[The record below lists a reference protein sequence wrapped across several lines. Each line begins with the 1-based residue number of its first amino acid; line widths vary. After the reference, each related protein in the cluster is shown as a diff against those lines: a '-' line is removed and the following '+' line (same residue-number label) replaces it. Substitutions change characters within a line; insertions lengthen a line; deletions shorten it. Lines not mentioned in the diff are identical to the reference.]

1 MKYLYKILLLLTIS
15 FSARFAFCQD
25 FEVSPVIVSFD
36 ANPGEIQ
43 EKFVH
48 VKNYDNKVQTFSAN
62 LYDFSV
68 ENGKKIKKKLGSTNR
83 SLVEVLNIT
92 PTFFELN
99 PNQSIDIKLILT
111 VPPKNFSTHWGYLD
125 IGPAKEQKS
134 YEVDKQ
140 RLTTGINIVSK
151 IEILINQSPRS
162 NKNYKC
168 EILKFVEISSN
179 NDEIRLFKVVIKNS
193 GGMILKP
200 HVHLEYGI
208 YETAE
213 LVKFGS
219 KEKTIYP
226 DEIIEFEL
234 EISKNNI
241 TSSGQLAVILDY
253 GHDTQIEGAVLE
265 ISP

>member
-43 EKFVH
+43 EKFVY

-99 PNQSIDIKLILT
+99 PNQSMDCLLYT
-111 VPPKNFSTHWGYLD
+111 SP
-125 IGPAKEQKS
+125 
-134 YEVDKQ
+134 
-140 RLTTGINIVSK
+140 
-151 IEILINQSPRS
+151 SPRDRS
-162 NKNYKC
+162 
-168 EILKFVEISSN
+168 LSRMPSS
-179 NDEIRLFKVVIKNS
+179 
-193 GGMILKP
+193 
-200 HVHLEYGI
+200 
-208 YETAE
+208 A
-213 LVKFGS
+213 
-219 KEKTIYP
+219 
-226 DEIIEFEL
+226 
-234 EISKNNI
+234 
-241 TSSGQLAVILDY
+241 
-253 GHDTQIEGAVLE
+253 
-265 ISP
+265 

>member
-1 MKYLYKILLLLTIS
+1 MKYLSKNLLFLAIS
-15 FSARFAFCQD
+15 FITKSFFCQD
-25 FEVSPVIVSFD
+25 FEVSPVIISFD

-43 EKFVH
+43 EKYVH
-48 VKNYDNKVQTFSAN
+48 VKNYDNKVQSFSAN

-68 ENGKKIKKKLGSTNR
+68 ENGKKVKKKLGSTSR
-83 SLVEVLNIT
+83 SLIEVLNIT
-92 PTFFELN
+92 PTFFKLN
-99 PNQSIDIKLILT
+99 PNQSIDVKLILT

-125 IGPAKEQKS
+125 VGPAKEQKS

-151 IEILINQSPRS
+151 IEVLINQSPRA
-162 NKNYKC
+162 NQNYKC
-168 EILKFVEISSN
+168 EILKFIEVSN
-179 NDEIRLFKVVIKNS
+179 TNEENRLFKVSIKNS

-226 DEIIEFEL
+226 GETIEIDL
-234 EISKNNI
+234 EISKTKI
-241 TSSGQLAVILDY
+241 TTSGQLAVILDY

-265 ISP
+265 IAP

>member
-1 MKYLYKILLLLTIS
+1 MKYLIKILLVLTLS
-15 FSARFAFCQD
+15 FFTKSLFCQD

-43 EKFVH
+43 EKYVH
-48 VKNYDNKVQTFSAN
+48 VKNYDNKIQTFSAN

-68 ENGKKIKKKLGSTNR
+68 ENGKKVKKKLGSTNR
-83 SLVEVLNIT
+83 SLVEILNIS

-99 PNQSIDIKLILT
+99 PNESIDIKLILT
-111 VPPKNFSTHWGYLD
+111 VPAENFSTHWGYLD
-125 IGPAKEQKS
+125 VGPGKEQKS
-134 YEVDKQ
+134 YDVDKQ

-151 IEILINQSPRS
+151 IEILINQSPRA

-168 EILKFVEISSN
+168 EIIKFEEISN
-179 NDEIRLFKVVIKNS
+179 TNDEIRLFKVSVKNT
-193 GGMILKP
+193 GGLILKP

-213 LVKFGS
+213 LVKFAS

-226 DEIIEFEL
+226 DEIIDFEL
-234 EISKNNI
+234 EISKKNI
-241 TSSGQLAVILDY
+241 TSSGQIAVILDY
-253 GHDTQIEGAVLE
+253 GHNTQIEGAVLE